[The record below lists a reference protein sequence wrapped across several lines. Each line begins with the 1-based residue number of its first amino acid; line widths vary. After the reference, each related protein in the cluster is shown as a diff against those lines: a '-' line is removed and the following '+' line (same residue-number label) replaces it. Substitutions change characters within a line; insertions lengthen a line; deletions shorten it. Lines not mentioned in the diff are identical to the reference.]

1 METTMNT
8 SSMKCPPGRGLK
20 RGPCRRALVM
30 ALASALPWA
39 SAGAF
44 EIDTGTPGLSLRW
57 DQTVR
62 GNLGMRVEKQDS
74 RILANPTY
82 DESDGKFKRGDLVTQ
97 RLDLLSEL
105 DLNYRNQVG
114 VRITGSAWYDHA
126 YHDTSVNSLVPGYA
140 TSYANNAYNDS
151 VKRYTRGPSAEFL
164 DAFVWANF
172 QLLDRPANLKIGR
185 HTNYWGEA
193 YVLGAHAISYSQ
205 SPVDGVKAVN
215 SPGIELKEV
224 FLPIG
229 QAYLKVQPT
238 PDLSLAAQYFY
249 EWTPSRLPNGG
260 TYFGAA
266 DPFFEGPDRLPVD
279 AAGNSLAH
287 AGSVK
292 PKGSGNWGVSAKL
305 NLESIESTGGLYY
318 RRFNDYNPW
327 FSPNFTNFVTIPS
340 VGTVP
345 TAWQLVYPKSVTLL
359 GASLA
364 RVVGPVSMSAE
375 VSHRH
380 NGALNAAGMNP
391 LDGQGPRGDT
401 WHALV
406 NGVYLLPKT
415 AFSDT
420 GSLVAELAY
429 SRLGKVTSNADYYKG
444 VGTAAC
450 LNPAGQAG
458 DKSDG
463 CSTKDYLAMAVLFT
477 PQYLQVAPSWDLD
490 VPMSL
495 TYGLHG
501 NAASSGGGNEG
512 ALSWSL
518 GAKLTYAQ
526 KHEFQLLY
534 ADSRA
539 SSKYDPSGSVLVGG
553 NGGNSTNDRGWL
565 TLTYKTGF

>member
-1 METTMNT
+1 ME
-8 SSMKCPPGRGLK
+8 SSQQKHPPRLGWARV
-20 RGPCRRALVM
+20 PCRTALVI
-30 ALASALPWA
+30 ALAGAWPWGSAQ
-39 SAGAF
+39 AF
-44 EIDTGTPGLSLRW
+44 EIDTDTPGLTLRW

-62 GNLGMRVEKQDS
+62 GNLGMRMEKQDS
-74 RILANPTY
+74 RILANPNY

-97 RLDLLSEL
+97 RLDILSEL
-105 DLNYRNQVG
+105 DLNLRNQFGARV
-114 VRITGSAWYDHA
+114 TGAAWYDHA
-126 YHDTSVNSLVPGYA
+126 YHDTQVHTSVPGYSS
-140 TSYANNAYNDS
+140 SYIDDKYSGS
-151 VKRYTRGPSAEFL
+151 VERFARGPSAEVL
-164 DAFVWANF
+164 DAFAWANF
-172 QLLDRPANLKIGR
+172 SLFDRPANLKVGR

-193 YVLGAHAISYSQ
+193 YVLGSHAISYSQ

-229 QAYLKVQPT
+229 QAYLKLQPT
-238 PDLSLAAQYFY
+238 PALSLAAQYFF
-249 EWTPSRLPNGG
+249 EWKPSRLPSGG
-260 TYFGAA
+260 TYFGPA
-266 DPFFEGPDRLPVD
+266 DFFFEGPDRLPVD

-287 AGSVK
+287 ASSVK
-292 PKGSGNWGVSAKL
+292 PKNTGNWGLNAKM
-305 NLESIESTGGLYY
+305 NLEEIESTAGLYY

-327 FSPNFTNFVTIPS
+327 FSPNFTNFVTIPG

-345 TAWQLVYPKSVTLL
+345 TAWQLVYPKNVSLW

-364 RVVGPVSMSAE
+364 RVIGPVSVSAE
-375 VSHRH
+375 ASYRR
-380 NGALNAAGMNP
+380 NGALNAAGLNP
-391 LDGQGPRGDT
+391 LDSQGPRGNT

-429 SRLGKVTSNADYYKG
+429 SRLDKVTSNEALYKG

-450 LNPAGQAG
+450 TNPFGQAG
-458 DKSDG
+458 DKTDG
-463 CSTKDYLAMAVLFT
+463 CSTRDYLATAVLFT

-490 VPMSL
+490 LPMSL
-495 TYGLHG
+495 TYGLRG

-512 ALSWSL
+512 SLSWSV

-534 ADSRA
+534 ADTSA
-539 SSKYDPSGSVLVGG
+539 GSKYDPSGKVLVGG
-553 NGGNSTNDRGWL
+553 NGGSSTNDRGWL